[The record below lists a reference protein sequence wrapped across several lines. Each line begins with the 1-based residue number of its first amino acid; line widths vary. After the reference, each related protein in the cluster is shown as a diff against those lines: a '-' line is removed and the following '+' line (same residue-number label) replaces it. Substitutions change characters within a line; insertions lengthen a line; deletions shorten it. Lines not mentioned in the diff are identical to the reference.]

1 MSNAG
6 KEAFDHLRIKPGKR
20 VNLKAIDPDGT
31 KGKLDKKAAEKRV
44 AKLQQ
49 RMEELQ
55 FQLFAEGK
63 RSLLICLQGLDAS
76 GKDGVLRHVIASMNP
91 QGCRVASFKQPTAEE
106 AAHDFLWRVEK
117 EVPRRGEVVV
127 FNRSHYEDVLVVR
140 VHDLV
145 PKTIW
150 SQRYQQI
157 NDYES
162 RLTTSGT
169 TIIKCFLHISPEEQL
184 KRFEKRLEDPLRQ
197 WKISETDY
205 TERNYWAEYRLAYED
220 ALSKCSTGKA
230 PWYVIPSDH
239 KWYRDLMIAEII
251 VATLEGM
258 KMKLPK
264 PTVDIADIRR
274 KYHEAKVAE
283 KGKLK

>member
-6 KEAFDHLRIKPGKR
+6 KGAIDQLLIKPGKR
-20 VNLKAIDPDGT
+20 INLKAIDPDGT

-49 RMEELQ
+49 RMDELQ
-55 FQLFAEGK
+55 FRLFAEGK

-157 NDYES
+157 NNFEQ
-162 RLTTSGT
+162 RLTTSST

-205 TERNYWAEYRLAYED
+205 TERKYWAEYRLAYED
-220 ALSKCSTGKA
+220 ALSKCSTAKA

-264 PTVDIADIRR
+264 PTVNIADIRR
-274 KYHEAKVAE
+274 KYHEAKAVE
-283 KGKLK
+283 KRK

>member
-6 KEAFDHLRIKPGKR
+6 KGATDQLLVKPGKR

-49 RMEELQ
+49 RMDELQ

-169 TIIKCFLHISPEEQL
+169 AIIKCFLHISPEEQL
-184 KRFEKRLEDPLRQ
+184 KRFEQRLEDPLRQ

-205 TERNYWAEYRLAYED
+205 TERKYWAEYRLAYED

-274 KYHEAKVAE
+274 KYHEAKAVE
-283 KGKLK
+283 KRKRK

>member
-6 KEAFDHLRIKPGKR
+6 KGATDQLLVKPGKR

-49 RMEELQ
+49 RMDELQ

-169 TIIKCFLHISPEEQL
+169 AIIKCFLHISPEEQL
-184 KRFEKRLEDPLRQ
+184 KRFEQRLEDPLRQ

-205 TERNYWAEYRLAYED
+205 TERKYWAEYRLAYED

-258 KMKLPK
+258 KMRLPK

-274 KYHEAKVAE
+274 KYHEAKAVE
-283 KGKLK
+283 KRKRK

>member
-6 KEAFDHLRIKPGKR
+6 KGAIDQLLVKPGKR

-49 RMEELQ
+49 RMDELQ

-91 QGCRVASFKQPTAEE
+91 QGCRVVSFKQPTAEE

-157 NDYES
+157 NDFES

-205 TERNYWAEYRLAYED
+205 TERKYWAEYRLAYED

-258 KMKLPK
+258 KMKVPK

-283 KGKLK
+283 KAKRK